1 MKAILK
7 LLSGLFLLIIAGCAP
22 GPYQALD
29 ALEKLGA
36 DKVEIKKV
44 LLECGMLNPHDA
56 YMIDNRELSINANTS
71 IYACLSQAGF
81 HSKLGGDW
89 RDRCRNYNAEDLPI
103 CVPGAVIP
111 KRSVER
117 RLKSA
122 YCQKYQNKP
131 ECQP

>member
-1 MKAILK
+1 MKTTLK
-7 LLSGLFLLIIAGCAP
+7 LLSGLVLLIIAGCAP
-22 GPYQALD
+22 GPHQALD

-81 HSKLGGDW
+81 HSKLGWDW

-103 CVPGAVIP
+103 CVPGTVIP

-122 YCQKYQNKP
+122 YCQKYKTAP
-131 ECQP
+131 ECEP